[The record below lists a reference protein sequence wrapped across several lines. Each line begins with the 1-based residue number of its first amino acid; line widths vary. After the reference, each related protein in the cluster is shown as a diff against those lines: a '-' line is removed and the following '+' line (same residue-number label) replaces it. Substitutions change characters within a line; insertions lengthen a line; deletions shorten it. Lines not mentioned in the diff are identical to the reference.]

1 MERQQFL
8 KIMIMIIGFTG
19 SLFIAGCR
27 EKVKDQA
34 TNVKAQTYTCPMHPQ
49 IVENKPGNC
58 PICGMELVPFDKTN
72 TDPSLMLGE
81 SQKALANITTVTV
94 GANSLSGY
102 KQLNGRLSVNQEQT
116 VIVSSRVAGRIEQLY
131 VKQTGVLVMR
141 GQPLYRIYS
150 EELSSLQQEYLLGIA
165 QTEQFPED
173 KRFQEIARSAKH
185 KLILYDQSEAQLQQ
199 LAGSKKTDPYVTYYS
214 RVSGIVA
221 ELSVTEGQY
230 VAEGGSILRLENYSV
245 LWVEADVYPSEAK
258 DVRVGQKVNVT
269 IAGWE
274 DEPQSMTINFI
285 TPALQTGSQTI
296 QIRGSLSNPNNQWQ
310 PGLQASIL
318 LPSVTKTNVLTL
330 PVNAIIREEQ
340 GTHVW
345 IEGDSNKYEPRIVKT
360 GAEDFDKVEITE
372 GLLKGD
378 KVVVTGAYLLYS
390 EYILKKGKNP
400 MAGHSH

>member
-1 MERQQFL
+1 
-8 KIMIMIIGFTG
+8 MIIGFTG
-19 SLFIAGCR
+19 SLFMAGCR

-49 IVENKPGNC
+49 IVQNKPGSC

-81 SQKALANITTVTV
+81 SQKALANITSVTV

-102 KQLNGRLSVNQEQT
+102 KQLNGRLSVNPEQT

-131 VKQTGVLVMR
+131 VKQTGVLVTR

-165 QTEQFPED
+165 QAEQFPED
-173 KRFQEIARSAKH
+173 KRFQEIARSAKQ

-345 IEGDSNKYEPRIVKT
+345 IEGDSNKYEPRMVKT

-372 GLLKGD
+372 GLMKGD